1 MVSTYHGIETGRRA
15 IEYFKKGMETAG
27 INVGN
32 TDKEGYSRLVVSRQA
47 STALSDIPKHSR
59 LGTGVEITSIE
70 RMRDMFLDAQMR
82 RVSTEQA
89 YWQTMAN
96 GVLRIEKFIVS
107 TNEKGFNAILD
118 SFWGGLEEVHKAP
131 SDSAVRNAFLLEAD
145 TLAKFT
151 SDLASVYNDYRA
163 ELNGNVRDLVT
174 DANSYIDQIAVLN
187 KAIRDVRVAGGE
199 PNSLLDR
206 RDLLADKLVALT
218 GAEVGTTRDET
229 DGDYKISINGKLVV
243 QGTNTRHLILVENPA
258 NKGYYDVQ
266 IEYNQY
272 DITSDPNAAQVIIET
287 SADDRRETEG
297 SCSINGTH
305 ELEVFRTADEMY
317 WTVGCGLGQSD
328 GGERID
334 NVLSPYDSLA
344 PLSGSFALQVGS
356 NGVRTYSE
364 VYDNNPPGFGNI
376 LGKPGPGDREL
387 YTFRIAAGDF
397 ETTISLTWDGN
408 QWVAS
413 DNNVAAPVSPFEFGE
428 KVSVDELGTFINNNY
443 GEYVKAPGEFWD
455 SGTLVLEGQNGHVLS
470 ISDMTG
476 ELMRS
481 SGLANENPI
490 VVINVEA
497 GDSLQ
502 TIANK
507 INNAYMSDRAEVI
520 EVADGDGIPDNY
532 IPYTTYPPNT
542 PPSSPEQWV
551 HASVELGED
560 GSYFLCIT
568 SNAAGEANRINVLS
582 GKVCGGDVNE
592 MNVARVLGLVE
603 DIPDPLST
611 TPLQTDAAS
620 YIQLDRQ
627 NGVVIHRYTEGGDV
641 FVDDAYVSMDGKE
654 YLSSTNDFK
663 SARYIVPGGEA
674 TAAEMSDIYP
684 GIRVS
689 LKGEGK
695 TTITVRHH
703 LTKGEIFA
711 NLKLRDDILLS
722 QTDTFDEMIYQ
733 LAIQFNAVHYSGY
746 GTSDGSGEG
755 YANVTG
761 MAFFDAITGQYG
773 AFGELKLD
781 DLVMSDQRRIA
792 SASGGGLGESLGS
805 MDGTNS
811 LSLAKLKQATLFL
824 GGMGDFN
831 ALYSDFVAEIGA
843 FGKSAASALKT
854 QDYVAEQ
861 INAERIS
868 VMGVNTD
875 EEMLSIVEMNQN
887 FNYASQYISTMF
899 QIIDQII
906 SGLGRVGL

>member
-15 IEYFKKGMETAG
+15 VEYFKKGMETAG
-27 INVGN
+27 INISN
-32 TDKEGYSRLVVSRQA
+32 TDKEGYSRLAVSKQA
-47 STALSDIPKHSR
+47 SDALSTIPKYSR
-59 LGTGVEITSIE
+59 LGTGVEITSID
-70 RMRDMFLDAQMR
+70 RMRSMFLDAQMR
-82 RVSTEQA
+82 RTTTEQA
-89 YWQTMAN
+89 YWKTMAN
-96 GVLRIEKFIVS
+96 GVLRVEKFIVS
-107 TNEKGFNAILD
+107 VNQKGFNAVLD
-118 SFWGGLEEVHKAP
+118 SFWTGLEEVHKAP

-151 SDLASVYNDYRA
+151 SDLSSVYDGYRA

-187 KAIRDVRVAGGE
+187 KAILDVRVAGGE

-218 GAEVGTTRDET
+218 GAEVGTSRDET
-229 DGDYKISINGKLVV
+229 DGDYKIAINGKLVV

-258 NKGYYDVQ
+258 NKGYFDVQ

-272 DITSDPNAAQVIIET
+272 DITSNPDAAQVIIET
-287 SADDRRETEG
+287 YADDLRVTEG

-305 ELEVFRTADEMY
+305 ELDVIRTADEMY
-317 WTVGCGLGQSD
+317 WTVGHALGQSA

-334 NVLSPYDSLA
+334 NVLSPNDSLA

-356 NGVRTYSE
+356 RGVRAYSQ
-364 VYDNNPPGFGNI
+364 VYEANPPGFGKI
-376 LGKPGPGDREL
+376 LGAPGPGDREF

-397 ETTISLTWDGN
+397 ESTISLTWN
-408 QWVAS
+408 ATQWEIS
-413 DNNVAAPVSPFEFGE
+413 DNRGVTPASIGTAGN
-428 KVSVDELGTFINNNY
+428 VSVNDLGTFINNNY
-443 GEYVKAPGEFWD
+443 GAYVRAPGEFWD

-507 INNAYMSDRAEVI
+507 INNAYMFDRAEII
-520 EVADGDGIPDNY
+520 EVADNDGIPNNY
-532 IPYTTYPPNT
+532 VPYTTYPPNT

-551 HASVELGED
+551 HASVERSPD
-560 GSYFLCIT
+560 GGYFLCVT
-568 SNAAGEANRINVLS
+568 SNVAGEANRINVLS
-582 GKVCGGDVNE
+582 GKVCGGNVNE
-592 MNVARVLGLVE
+592 MNMARVLGLVE
-603 DIPDPLST
+603 DIPGSSP
-611 TPLQTDAAS
+611 QTNAVS

-627 NGVVIHRYTEGGDV
+627 NDVVINRYTEGGDV

-654 YLSSTNDFK
+654 YLSSANDFK

-674 TAAEMSDIYP
+674 WASEMSDIYP

-695 TTITVRHH
+695 TTIIVRHH

-711 NLKLRDDILLS
+711 NLKLRDDVLLA
-722 QTDTFDEMIYQ
+722 QTDTFDEMAYQ
-733 LAIQFNAVHYSGY
+733 LATHFNAIHYSGY
-746 GTSDGSGEG
+746 GTSDASGG
-755 YANVTG
+755 YDNVTG
-761 MAFFDAITGQYG
+761 MAFFDAITGPYG
-773 AFGELKLD
+773 AFGKLKVD
-781 DLVMSDQRRIA
+781 GLVMSDQRRIA

-805 MDGTNS
+805 MDGTNA
-811 LSLAKLKQATLFL
+811 LSLAKLKQATLFM
-824 GGMGDFN
+824 GGMADFN
-831 ALYSDFVAEIGA
+831 AVYADFVAEIGA
-843 FGKSAASALKT
+843 FGKSAAAALKT

-861 INAERIS
+861 ISAQRIS
-868 VMGVNTD
+868 VMGVNTE
-875 EEMLSIVEMNQN
+875 EEMLSVVDMNQN

-899 QIIDQII
+899 QVIDHII
-906 SGLGRVGL
+906 SGIGRVGL